1 MSSGDTL
8 KNIIQEAE
16 CMSELK
22 KHEFWFVT
30 GAQKLYGDIFQEMV
44 GHSEAIVASLNAD
57 PNMPGTVIYKTVVT
71 ETSEI
76 TATLEAASIDP
87 NCAGVITWMHTF
99 SPSKMWIAGFAA
111 LSKPLLQFDTQFNR
125 DIPWETMDMDF
136 MNMNQSAHG
145 DKEHGF
151 ITARMRLPRK
161 VISGH
166 WSNEQTRTRIAD
178 WMRAAIGVAVSK
190 KLKVIRIG
198 DNMREVAVTEGDK
211 VEVQIKLGWQVN
223 GWGINDL
230 TDVMALVT
238 AEQID
243 AQMAQYEERYTIAT
257 DNMEAIRFQAKV
269 EAALRRMFAEGGFGA
284 MSDTFQDLHGME
296 QLPGLAIQNMMADG
310 FGFGGEG
317 DWKTA
322 ALTRVMKLMSL
333 GLAGGTSFMEDY
345 TYHFEPGNEYVLG
358 AHMLEVCPS
367 LANGRPR
374 IEVHPLG
381 IGGKNDPA
389 RIVYDGAAGN
399 AIIAS
404 LVDMGGRL
412 RLIVND
418 VVAVEPLHEMPKLPV
433 ARVMWRPKPDI
444 STGTEAWILAGGA
457 HHNVMSYALTAE
469 HMRDWA
475 EMMNIEFVHISEKTT
490 IPALRQELRWNDIA
504 WKLL

>member
-1 MSSGDTL
+1 
-8 KNIIQEAE
+8 
-16 CMSELK
+16 MSELK
-22 KHEFWFVT
+22 KYEFWFVT
-30 GAQKLYGDIFQEMV
+30 GAQKLYGDIFEEMV
-44 GHSEAIVASLNAD
+44 GHAKEIVAALNAD
-57 PNMPGTVIYKTVVT
+57 SNMPGTVVYKSVVT
-71 ETSEI
+71 QTSEI
-76 TATLEAASIDP
+76 TATLEAASLDS

-99 SPSKMWIAGFAA
+99 SPSKMWIAGFAS
-111 LSKPLLQFDTQFNR
+111 LSKPLLQFDTQYNR
-125 DIPWETMDMDF
+125 DIPWNSIDMDF

-166 WSNEQTRTRIAD
+166 WSDEGIRGRIAG
-178 WMRAAIGVAVSK
+178 WMRSAIGAAVSK
-190 KLKVIRIG
+190 KLKVMRIG

-223 GWGINDL
+223 GWGISDL
-230 TDVMALVT
+230 TDVMDKIT

-243 AQMAQYEERYTIAT
+243 AQVAQYAERYTMAT
-257 DNMEAIRFQAKV
+257 DNMDAVRFQAKT
-269 EAALRRMFAEGGFGA
+269 EAALRQMFADGGIGA
-284 MSDTFQDLHGME
+284 MTDTFQDLHGME

-310 FGFGGEG
+310 YGFGGEG

-322 ALTRVMKLMSL
+322 ALVRVMKQMAL
-333 GLAGGTSFMEDY
+333 GLSGGTSFMEDY

-367 LANGRPR
+367 LASHKPR
-374 IEVHPLG
+374 IEVHALG

-389 RIVYDGAAGN
+389 RIVYDGKGGD

-418 VVAVEPLHEMPKLPV
+418 VKAVEPLHAMPKLPV
-433 ARVMWRPKPDI
+433 ARVMWNPMPDI
-444 STGTEAWILAGGA
+444 STGTEAWILSGGA
-457 HHNVMSYALTAE
+457 HHNVMSYALTAD

-475 EMMNIEFVHISEKTT
+475 EIMNIEFVHINEKTT

-504 WKLL
+504 WKLN

>member
-1 MSSGDTL
+1 MSD
-8 KNIIQEAE
+8 
-16 CMSELK
+16 LK

-44 GHSEAIVASLNAD
+44 SHSEEIAAALNDD
-57 PNMPGTVIYKTVVT
+57 PNIPGTVIYKPVVT
-71 ETSEI
+71 QTSEI
-76 TATLEAASIDP
+76 TATLEAASLDP
-87 NCAGVITWMHTF
+87 NCSGVITWMHTF

-111 LSKPLLQFDTQFNR
+111 LSKPLLQFDTQYNR
-125 DIPWETMDMDF
+125 DIPWDSIDMDF

-151 ITARMRLPRK
+151 ITSRMRLPRK

-166 WSNEQTRTRIAD
+166 WSNTEVRGRIAD
-178 WMRAAIGVAVSK
+178 WIRSAIGVAVSK

-211 VEVQIKLGWQVN
+211 VEAQIKLGWQVN
-223 GWGINDL
+223 GWGISDL
-230 TDVMALVT
+230 TDVMAQVT
-238 AEQID
+238 DAQIE
-243 AQMAQYEERYTIAT
+243 AQMAQYAERYIMAT
-257 DNMEAIRFQAKV
+257 DNMDAVRFQAKA
-269 EAALRRMFAEGGFGA
+269 ETALRMMFEEGGFGA
-284 MSDTFQDLHGME
+284 MTDTFQDLHGME

-310 FGFGGEG
+310 YGFGGEG

-322 ALTRVMKLMSL
+322 ALVRVMKQMAL
-333 GLAGGTSFMEDY
+333 GLTGGTSFMEDY

-358 AHMLEVCPS
+358 AHMLEVCPT
-367 LANGRPR
+367 LASHKPR
-374 IEVHPLG
+374 IEVHALG

-389 RIVYDGAAGN
+389 RIVYDGAGGD
-399 AIIAS
+399 AILAS

-418 VVAVEPLHEMPKLPV
+418 VKAVEPLQKMPKLPV
-433 ARVMWRPKPDI
+433 ARVMWRPMPDI

-457 HHNVMSYALTAE
+457 HHNVMSYSLKAE

-475 EMMNIEFVHISEKTT
+475 EMMQIEFVHISEKTT
-490 IPALRQELRWNDIA
+490 IAALRQELLWNDLA

>member
-1 MSSGDTL
+1 
-8 KNIIQEAE
+8 
-16 CMSELK
+16 MSELK
-22 KHEFWFVT
+22 KYEFWFVT

-44 GHSEAIVASLNAD
+44 AHAEAIVAALNDD
-57 PNMPGTVIYKTVVT
+57 PEIPGTVIYKPVVT

-76 TATLEAASIDP
+76 TATLEAASLDP

-166 WSNEQTRTRIAD
+166 WSNAAIRGRIGS
-178 WMRAAIGVAVSK
+178 WMRSAIGAAVSK
-190 KLKVIRIG
+190 KLKVMRIG

-230 TDVMALVT
+230 TDVMADLT
-238 AEQID
+238 PEQID
-243 AQMAQYEERYTIAT
+243 AQMTQYAERYTIAT
-257 DNMEAIRFQAKV
+257 DNLDAIRFQAKV
-269 EAALRRMFAEGGFGA
+269 ETALRKMFADGGFGA
-284 MSDTFQDLHGME
+284 LTDTFQDLHGME

-322 ALTRVMKLMSL
+322 ALVRVMKQMAQ
-333 GLAGGTSFMEDY
+333 GLTGGTSFMEDY

-367 LANGRPR
+367 MGSHKAR

-381 IGGKNDPA
+381 IGGKEAPA
-389 RIVYDGAAGN
+389 RLVYDGAAGK

-418 VVAVEPLHEMPKLPV
+418 VDAVEPLHEMPKLPV
-433 ARVMWRPKPDI
+433 ARVMWRPMPDL
-444 STGTEAWILAGGA
+444 STGTEAWILSGGA
-457 HHNVMSYALTAE
+457 HHNVMSFALTAE

-475 EMMNIEFVHISEKTT
+475 EIMNIEFIHISEKTT
-490 IPALRQELRWNDIA
+490 IPDLRNELRWSDIA
-504 WKLL
+504 WKLN

>member
-1 MSSGDTL
+1 
-8 KNIIQEAE
+8 
-16 CMSELK
+16 MSELK
-22 KHEFWFVT
+22 KFEFWFIT

-44 GHSEAIVASLNAD
+44 GHAEEITAALNAD
-57 PNMPGTVIYKTVVT
+57 PNIPGTVVYKPVVT
-71 ETSEI
+71 GTSEI
-76 TATLEAASIDP
+76 TAVLEAASLDP

-111 LSKPLLQFDTQFNR
+111 LSKPLLQFDTQYNR
-125 DIPWETMDMDF
+125 DIPWDTIDMDF

-166 WSNEQTRTRIAD
+166 WSSGKIRARIAG
-178 WMRAAIGVAVSK
+178 WMRSAIGVAVSK
-190 KLKVIRIG
+190 NLKVIRIG

-230 TDVMALVT
+230 TDVMAQVT
-238 AEQID
+238 PEQID
-243 AQMAQYEERYTIAT
+243 AQMQQYAERYTMAT
-257 DNMEAIRFQAKV
+257 DNLKAVRFQAKV
-269 EAALRRMFAEGGFGA
+269 ETALRKMFAEGGFGA

-322 ALTRVMKLMSL
+322 ALVRVMKQMSL
-333 GLAGGTSFMEDY
+333 GLSGGTSFMEDY

-367 LANGRPR
+367 LASHKAR

-381 IGGKNDPA
+381 IGGKSDPA
-389 RIVYDGAAGN
+389 RLVYDGSAGD

-418 VVAVEPLHEMPKLPV
+418 VTAVAPLHEMPKLPV
-433 ARVMWRPKPDI
+433 ARVMWKPMPDL
-444 STGTEAWILAGGA
+444 STGTEAWILSGGA

-475 EMMNIEFVHISEKTT
+475 EMMNIEFVHIGAKTT
-490 IPALRQELRWNDIA
+490 IPDLRNELRWSDIA
-504 WKLL
+504 WKFN

>member
-1 MSSGDTL
+1 MSD
-8 KNIIQEAE
+8 
-16 CMSELK
+16 LK
-22 KHEFWFVT
+22 KYEFWFVT

-44 GHSEAIVASLNAD
+44 GHAEEIVAALNAD
-57 PNMPGTVIYKTVVT
+57 PNVPCTVIYKPVVT
-71 ETSEI
+71 QTSEI
-76 TATLEAASIDP
+76 TATLEAAGMDR
-87 NCAGVITWMHTF
+87 NCAGIITWMHTF

-111 LSKPLLQFDTQFNR
+111 LSKPLLQFDTQYNR
-125 DIPWETMDMDF
+125 DIPWDSIDMDF

-166 WSNEQTRTRIAD
+166 WSSEEIRGRIAA
-178 WMRAAIGVAVSK
+178 WMRSATGVAESR
-190 KLKVIRIG
+190 KLKVMRIG

-223 GWGINDL
+223 GWGIDDL
-230 TDVMALVT
+230 TDVMA
-238 AEQID
+238 QITD
-243 AQMAQYEERYTIAT
+243 KEIAAQMVQYEERYTIAT
-257 DNMEAIRFQAKV
+257 DNVGAIRFQAKV
-269 EAALRRMFAEGGFGA
+269 EAALRKMFAEGGFGA
-284 MSDTFQDLHGME
+284 LTDTFQDLHGME

-322 ALTRVMKLMSL
+322 ALVRVMKQMAL
-333 GLAGGTSFMEDY
+333 GLSGGTSFMEDY

-367 LANGRPR
+367 LASGKPR
-374 IEVHPLG
+374 IEVHALG

-389 RIVYDGAAGN
+389 RIVYDGAGGD

-418 VVAVEPLHEMPKLPV
+418 VKAVEPLHAMPKLPV
-433 ARVMWRPKPDI
+433 ARVMWRPMPDI
-444 STGTEAWILAGGA
+444 STGTEAWILSGGA

-475 EMMNIEFVHISEKTT
+475 EMMNIEFVHINEKTT
-490 IPALRQELRWNDIA
+490 IPSLRQELRWNDIA
-504 WKLL
+504 WKLN

>member
-1 MSSGDTL
+1 
-8 KNIIQEAE
+8 
-16 CMSELK
+16 MSELK
-22 KHEFWFVT
+22 KYEFWFVT

-44 GHSEAIVASLNAD
+44 DHAKEIIAAINDDERV
-57 PNMPGTVIYKTVVT
+57 PGTVIYKPVVT
-71 ETSEI
+71 QTSEI
-76 TATLEAASIDP
+76 TATLEAASLDP

-99 SPSKMWIAGFAA
+99 SPSKMWITGFAA
-111 LSKPLLQFDTQFNR
+111 LNKPLLQFDTQYNR
-125 DIPWETMDMDF
+125 DIPWDSIDMDF

-166 WSNEQTRTRIAD
+166 WSNENIRGRIAD
-178 WMRAAIGVAVSK
+178 WMRSAIGVAVSK
-190 KLKVIRIG
+190 KLKVMRIG

-230 TDVMALVT
+230 TDVMDTVSDM
-238 AEQID
+238 QID
-243 AQMAQYEERYTIAT
+243 SQMAQYAERYIVAT
-257 DNMEAIRFQAKV
+257 DNMDAVRFQAKV
-269 EAALRRMFAEGGFGA
+269 EVALRKMFEDGGFGA
-284 MSDTFQDLHGME
+284 MTDTFQDLHGME

-322 ALTRVMKLMSL
+322 ALVRVMKQMAL
-333 GLAGGTSFMEDY
+333 GLSGGTSFMEDY

-367 LANGRPR
+367 LAIGKPR
-374 IEVHPLG
+374 IEVHQLG
-381 IGGKNDPA
+381 IGGKDDPA
-389 RIVYDGAAGN
+389 RIVYDGAGGD

-404 LVDMGGRL
+404 LIDMGGRL

-418 VVAVEPLHEMPKLPV
+418 VKAVEPLKAMPKLPV
-433 ARVMWRPKPDI
+433 ARVMWRPMPDI

-469 HMRDWA
+469 HLRDWA
-475 EMMNIEFVHISEKTT
+475 EMMHIEFVHINSETT
-490 IPALRQELRWNDIA
+490 IAKLRQELFVNDLA
-504 WKLL
+504 WKLM

>member
-1 MSSGDTL
+1 MSD
-8 KNIIQEAE
+8 
-16 CMSELK
+16 LK
-22 KHEFWFVT
+22 KYEFWFVT

-44 GHSEAIVASLNAD
+44 GHAQEIVAALNAD
-57 PNMPGTVIYKTVVT
+57 PNVPCTVIYKPVVT
-71 ETSEI
+71 QTSEI
-76 TATLEAASIDP
+76 TATLEAAGMDR
-87 NCAGVITWMHTF
+87 NCAGIITWMHTF

-111 LSKPLLQFDTQFNR
+111 LSKPLLQFDTQYNR
-125 DIPWETMDMDF
+125 DIPWDSIDMDF

-166 WSNEQTRTRIAD
+166 WNSEEIRGRIAA
-178 WMRAAIGVAVSK
+178 WMRSAIGAAESR
-190 KLKVIRIG
+190 KLKVMRIG

-223 GWGINDL
+223 GWGISDL
-230 TDVMALVT
+230 TDVMDKIT

-243 AQMAQYEERYTIAT
+243 AQVAQYAERYTMAT
-257 DNMEAIRFQAKV
+257 DNMDAVRFQAKT
-269 EAALRRMFAEGGFGA
+269 EAALRKMFADGGFGA

-322 ALTRVMKLMSL
+322 ALVRVMKQMAL
-333 GLAGGTSFMEDY
+333 GLSGGTSFMEDY

-367 LANGRPR
+367 LASGKPR
-374 IEVHPLG
+374 IEVHALG

-389 RIVYDGAAGN
+389 RIVYDGAGGD

-404 LVDMGGRL
+404 LIDMGGRL

-418 VVAVEPLHEMPKLPV
+418 VKAVEPLHAMPKLPV
-433 ARVMWRPKPDI
+433 ARVMWKPMPDI
-444 STGTEAWILAGGA
+444 STGTEAWILSGGA
-457 HHNVMSYALTAE
+457 HHNVMSYALTAD

-475 EMMNIEFVHISEKTT
+475 EIMNIEFVHISEKTT
-490 IPALRQELRWNDIA
+490 IPALRQELCWNDIA
-504 WKLL
+504 WKLN

>member
-1 MSSGDTL
+1 
-8 KNIIQEAE
+8 
-16 CMSELK
+16 MSELK
-22 KHEFWFVT
+22 KYEFWFVT
-30 GAQKLYGDIFQEMV
+30 GAQKLYGDIFEEMV
-44 GHSEAIVASLNAD
+44 GHAKEIVAALNTD
-57 PNMPGTVIYKTVVT
+57 PDMPGTVVYKSVVT
-71 ETSEI
+71 QTSEI
-76 TATLEAASIDP
+76 TATLEAASLDS
-87 NCAGVITWMHTF
+87 NCAGIITWMHTF
-99 SPSKMWIAGFAA
+99 SPSKMWIAGFAS
-111 LSKPLLQFDTQFNR
+111 LSKPLLQFDTQYNR
-125 DIPWETMDMDF
+125 DIPWNSIDMDF

-166 WSNEQTRTRIAD
+166 WSDAAIRGRIAG
-178 WMRAAIGVAVSK
+178 WMRSAIGAAVSK
-190 KLKVIRIG
+190 KLKVMRIG

-223 GWGINDL
+223 GWGIDDL
-230 TDVMALVT
+230 TDVMAQVT
-238 AEQID
+238 DTEIA
-243 AQMAQYEERYTIAT
+243 AQMLQYEERYTIAT
-257 DNMEAIRFQAKV
+257 DNIGAIRFQAKV
-269 EAALRRMFAEGGFGA
+269 EAALRKMFAEGGFGA
-284 MSDTFQDLHGME
+284 LTDTFQDLHGME

-322 ALTRVMKLMSL
+322 ALVRVMKQMAL
-333 GLAGGTSFMEDY
+333 GLSGGTSFMEDY

-367 LANGRPR
+367 LASHKPR
-374 IEVHPLG
+374 IEVHALG

-389 RIVYDGAAGN
+389 RIVYDGAGGD

-418 VVAVEPLHEMPKLPV
+418 VKAVEPLYAMPKLPV
-433 ARVMWRPKPDI
+433 ARVMWRPMPDI
-444 STGTEAWILAGGA
+444 STGTEAWILSGGA

-475 EMMNIEFVHISEKTT
+475 EMMSIEFVHINEKTT
-490 IPALRQELRWNDIA
+490 IPSLRQELRWNDIA
-504 WKLL
+504 WKLN

>member
-1 MSSGDTL
+1 MT
-8 KNIIQEAE
+8 
-16 CMSELK
+16 ELK
-22 KHEFWFVT
+22 RYEFWFVT
-30 GAQKLYGDIFQEMV
+30 GAQKLYGDIFQVMV
-44 GHSEAIVASLNAD
+44 GHSEAIVDALNAD
-57 PNMPGTVIYKTVVT
+57 LKIPGKVVYKPVVT

-76 TATLEAASIDP
+76 TATLEAASLDP
-87 NCAGVITWMHTF
+87 NCAGIITWMHTF
-99 SPSKMWIAGFAA
+99 SPSKMWIAGFTA

-125 DIPWETMDMDF
+125 DIPWDTMDMDF

-166 WSNEQTRTRIAD
+166 WSNEATRERIGN
-178 WMRAAIGVAVSK
+178 WMRSAIGVAVSK
-190 KLKVIRIG
+190 KLKVMRIG

-223 GWGINDL
+223 GWGIDDL
-230 TDVMALVT
+230 TDVMAQVT
-238 AEQID
+238 DKEIA

-257 DNMEAIRFQAKV
+257 DNIGAIRFQGKV
-269 EAALRRMFAEGGFGA
+269 EVALRKMFAEGGFGA
-284 MSDTFQDLHGME
+284 LTDTFQDLHGME
-296 QLPGLAIQNMMADG
+296 QLPGLAIQNLMADG

-322 ALTRVMKLMSL
+322 ALVRVMKQMAL
-333 GLAGGTSFMEDY
+333 GLDGGTSFMEDY

-367 LANGRPR
+367 LASGKVR

-381 IGGKNDPA
+381 IGGKADPA
-389 RIVYDGAAGN
+389 RLVYDGSAGQ

-418 VVAVEPLHEMPKLPV
+418 VTAVAPLHEMPKLPV
-433 ARVMWRPKPDI
+433 ARVMWRPMPDLA
-444 STGTEAWILAGGA
+444 TGTESWILAGGA

-475 EMMNIEFVHISEKTT
+475 EMMNIEFVHIGEKTT
-490 IPALRQELRWNDIA
+490 IPDLRNELRWSDIA
-504 WKLL
+504 WKLN